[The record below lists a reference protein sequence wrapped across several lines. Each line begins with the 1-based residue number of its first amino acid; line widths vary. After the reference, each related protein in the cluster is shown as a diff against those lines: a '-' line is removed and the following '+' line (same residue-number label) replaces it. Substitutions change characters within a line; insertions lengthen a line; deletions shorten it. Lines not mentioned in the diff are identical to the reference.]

1 MNIKAI
7 GLDTAKST
15 FQLHGVDAAD
25 RAVLRKRLTR
35 AKLLEFF
42 AQLAPCLIGL
52 EACGAAHHWAR
63 KLTAL
68 GHTVRLI
75 PAQYVKAFVKRNKND
90 AADAEAICEALL
102 RPNMRFVP
110 VKQPWQQDIQSLHR
124 IRSAAVAERTALS
137 NQLRGLLAEYGLIA
151 PKGLTKLRQTLPAIL
166 EDADNGLSGLMRTLI
181 DQRREALERLD
192 QLIAGYDRQVAQ
204 IAREHP
210 DAERLITAPGIGPL
224 TATALIARVSDP
236 HHFANGRGLAA
247 SLGLTQRQHSTA
259 NKQRLLSISKAGDG
273 YVRMLLIH
281 GARAVLANAHKHP
294 QDRLCAWALAV
305 KTRRGKNI
313 ATVAVANKLARIAWA
328 ILAHACP
335 YRSSALRPAQS
346 A

>member
-224 TATALIARVSDP
+224 TATALTRP
-236 HHFANGRGLAA
+236 G
-247 SLGLTQRQHSTA
+247 QRPA
-259 NKQRLLSISKAGDG
+259 PLRQRP
-273 YVRMLLIH
+273 
-281 GARAVLANAHKHP
+281 GARREPRAHPAPALHGQPTALA
-294 QDRLCAWALAV
+294 QYQQGRRRLCAHVAHP
-305 KTRRGKNI
+305 RR
-313 ATVAVANKLARIAWA
+313 ACRARE
-328 ILAHACP
+328 CP
-335 YRSSALRPAQS
+335 QASPGSALRLGARSENAPRQEHRHRCRGQQTRTHRVGHTRSRMSLSQLRA
-346 A
+346 